1 MSKNTTKRSL
11 LASAIALVMCVT
23 MLVGTTFAWF
33 TDSASTSVNRIQA
46 GKLDVALEMKD
57 DAGNWVSAE
66 GKQLEF
72 KAADKRGAYKILW
85 EPGCTYELPTL
96 RVVNKENLAL
106 KYKMVITGISGDAKL
121 KDVISWTLNGA
132 PMADVT
138 LADAA
143 EHKLGVGAVSE
154 ELVIKATM
162 SPDAGN
168 AYQGLSMGGISIT
181 VYATQDTVEKD
192 SKDDQYDAAAEYS
205 DEITVTPDTLAAT
218 NFAKSNVKY
227 LFAAGAYGDVQIKV
241 KGNTNTAFEAAKG
254 AVFDKLTFTYQNPGM
269 FNVTAKNDSTM
280 TVKGFAVT
288 GELRV
293 EATDENVIVAENTAA
308 QLTVMTHKDGVDG
321 MKVTITGNTVT
332 GGEKALAPNGYGIY
346 FVPNRTDYTLSVTDN
361 VISGVKS
368 HAISVQGSGSSGQ
381 KTTAKEIIVSG
392 NDFQSYGAG
401 KAAFKIWDDTRL
413 APNSEEPLNAAA
425 LALAASIESGNTFSD
440 AVRASGKVA
449 DFYAQ
454 PVPFT

>member
-11 LASAIALVMCVT
+11 LASAIAIVMCVT

-72 KAADKRGAYKILW
+72 KAADNRGAYKILW
-85 EPGCTYELPTL
+85 EPGCTYELPAL

-121 KDVISWTLNGA
+121 KDVITWTLNGA

-154 ELVIKATM
+154 ELVIKAAM

-168 AYQGLSMGGISIT
+168 VYQGLSMGGISIT

-192 SKDDQYDAAAEYS
+192 SKDDRYDATAEYS

-218 NFAKSNVKY
+218 DFAKSNVKY

-241 KGNTNTAFEAAKG
+241 KGNTNTAFEATEG

-321 MKVTITGNTVT
+321 MKVTITENTVT

-368 HAISVQGSGSSGQ
+368 HAISVQGSGSSGP

-392 NDFQSYGAG
+392 NDFRSYGAG

-413 APNSEEPLNAAA
+413 APKAGEPLNAAA
-425 LALAASIESGNTFSD
+425 LALAASIESGNTFRD

-454 PVPFT
+454 PVSFT